1 MTDELQGRTVEAAA
15 DTCLDVVERVEEAA
29 VVERGVLLAILAAVV
44 SKGHV
49 LLEDVPGTGKTVTA
63 RVFAEALGLEFQRI
77 QFTPDLLP
85 ADVTGSN
92 VYDEHT
98 KEFEFSKGPVFANV
112 VLADEINRAPPKTQ
126 AALLEAMEEGQVSVD
141 GTTYDLPEPFVVIAT
156 QNPIEQEGTFR
167 LPEAQR
173 DRFSVKTSFGYPDVD
188 GEMALLD
195 RRASRRTL
203 SPSVESVVDRERVV
217 ELQDLAEDV
226 RVDEKVRRYI
236 VDVAR
241 ATRSDDRV
249 DVGVSPR
256 GVQRVFEAA
265 RAAALI
271 AGRRYVAPDD
281 VKRLAETTMAHRLVL
296 TTEATVEGVQPGD
309 VIRDALDALDVPAV
323 SPDASESADGS
334 ESTDAAASA
343 GDADAAQ
350 PTTDQPDSDG
360 STETD
365 GSPGEGDTFAD
376 SPSQVD

>member
-1 MTDELQGRTVEAAA
+1 MTDELRGRTVEAAA

-85 ADVTGSN
+85 SDVTGSN

-98 KEFEFSKGPVFANV
+98 KEFEFSRGPIFANV

-195 RRASRRTL
+195 RRANRRTL
-203 SPSVESVVDRERVV
+203 SPSVEPVVDRARVV

-241 ATRSDDRV
+241 ATRADDRV

-265 RAAALI
+265 RAAALV
-271 AGRRYVAPDD
+271 AGRRYVTPDD

-296 TTEATVEGVQPGD
+296 TTQATVEGVQPGD
-309 VIRDALDALDVPAV
+309 VIRDALDSLDVPAV
-323 SPDASESADGS
+323 SPDANECADA
-334 ESTDAAASA
+334 DDSA
-343 GDADAAQ
+343 GDVDSTE
-350 PTTDQPDSDG
+350 PVPERPDSDG
-360 STETD
+360 PAETD
-365 GSPGEGDTFAD
+365 GSPRSEEPFAD
-376 SPSQVD
+376 GRSQVD